1 MIEIHAKTLGQ
12 ILRVTGIILGKGIL
26 PKLDLSDPLKL
37 GVTQY
42 QWLHDCEE
50 PVVWNMS
57 GSIILGELGFWDT
70 QAECYLDI
78 AYEVPTKELTI
89 EGCRKYYLATPDDLG
104 VRVSEHISTYEPD
117 SSRPLIMI
125 NI

>member
-26 PKLDLSDPLKL
+26 PKLNLSDPLKL

-57 GSIILGELGFWDT
+57 ESIILGELGFWDT

-78 AYEVPTKELTI
+78 DYEASTKALTI

-104 VRVSEHISTYEPD
+104 VRVSEHISTSDPD
-117 SSRPLIMI
+117 SPRPLIMI